1 MKSYAIPEVARRS
14 APQSYATPS
23 EQNEAISTAT
33 ARTFAILDL
42 VAHAQAAVEVSSV
55 IETLALPK
63 ATAYRLVDG
72 LVSSGYLAREPVR
85 KRLTVGSRLTD
96 LAFGAMRASM
106 RDASRHALLRRLVH
120 EVNETCNIGIM
131 LHGEIVYLDRV
142 EAEHWPLRLQFGVG
156 TRVPLHCSAIGKLF
170 LALMPGTRRRRLL
183 ESLELRRFTNT
194 TITER
199 AQLEAELKQI
209 RKEQV
214 SFDREEYL
222 VGVVCTAVPVIGRN
236 GETLAAIA
244 IQAPEARMN
253 VSSARQHLPV
263 LRRAAEEL
271 AETFRDKS

>member
-1 MKSYAIPEVARRS
+1 MRSTAISSDAAAAHAAA
-14 APQSYATPS
+14 APNG
-23 EQNEAISTAT
+23 EHEAISTAT

-42 VAHAQAAVEVSSV
+42 VAHSPAAVEVSSV

-96 LAFGAMRASM
+96 LAFGTMRASM
-106 RDASRHALLRRLVH
+106 RDASRHALLRRLAH
-120 EVNETCNIGIM
+120 QVNETCNIGVM
-131 LHGEIVYLDRV
+131 LNGEIVYLDRV
-142 EAEHWPLRLQFGVG
+142 EAEHWPLRLQFGAG
-156 TRVPLHCSAIGKLF
+156 SRVPLHCSAIGKLY
-170 LALMPGTRRRRLL
+170 LALLPARRRHRLL
-183 ESLELRRFTNT
+183 QSLELRRFTDR
-194 TITER
+194 TITEQSR
-199 AQLEAELKQI
+199 LEAELKQI

-222 VGVVCTAVPVIGRN
+222 VGVVCIAAPVIGRN
-236 GETLAAIA
+236 GEMLAAIA

-253 VSSARQHLPV
+253 MQIARGHLPA

-271 AETFRDKS
+271 AETFQDRT

>member
-1 MKSYAIPEVARRS
+1 
-14 APQSYATPS
+14 
-23 EQNEAISTAT
+23 
-33 ARTFAILDL
+33 
-42 VAHAQAAVEVSSV
+42 VSSV

-106 RDASRHALLRRLVH
+106 RDAGRHALLRRLVH

-199 AQLEAELKQI
+199 PQLEAELKQI

-222 VGVVCTAVPVIGRN
+222 VGVVCTAVPVMGRN

-253 VSSARQHLPV
+253 VSSARQHLPA

-271 AETFRDKS
+271 AETFRDKA